1 MSLAGHTEGAMT
13 RRVVAPDAGLD
24 HSASRRALDAGDA
37 PGEVLTVPDVA
48 RYLKLPISTIYALV
62 QEGQL
67 PGRKIGRQWRFYK
80 PLLDAWLRHPPDRA
94 VQR

>member
-1 MSLAGHTEGAMT
+1 MSLGGETEGAMN
-13 RRVVAPDAGLD
+13 RSVVASDAGLD
-24 HSASRRALDAGDA
+24 TSASRRELDAGGA

-48 RYLKLPISTIYALV
+48 RYLKLPISTIYALA

-80 PLLDAWLRHPPDRA
+80 PLLDAWLQHPPNRA
-94 VQR
+94 VRR

>member
-1 MSLAGHTEGAMT
+1 MSFVSHTEATVDGK
-13 RRVVAPDAGLD
+13 APLPDGRPENGEPRHQSDAG
-24 HSASRRALDAGDA
+24 GA

-80 PLLDAWLRHPPDRA
+80 PLVDAWLQHPRDRA
-94 VQR
+94 AVR